1 MSDQAT
7 TDPSV
12 DPRVRALAS
21 RLASRPA
28 LQDAADDPETDSAG
42 PGPIPFASVAL
53 VVRPRPSDLEALLI
67 RRATFD
73 GDPWSGHVALPGG
86 RRAPGDRTTLE
97 TAIRE
102 TREEVGIDLA
112 GSGIVLG
119 RLDDVRPRRGAPLV
133 SVSAHVFAVPP
144 DTGVTLNYE
153 VESALWVPVSHLA
166 DTAAAIEHVHTMSS
180 GEAIPFPAIGYR
192 DFVIW
197 GLTHS
202 IVTQFCR
209 VVPRA
214 AEEWSD

>member
-1 MSDQAT
+1 MSEEAA
-7 TDPSV
+7 TDPSA

-21 RLASRPA
+21 RLALRATPPDA
-28 LQDAADDPETDSAG
+28 EVDPDAAATAQ
-42 PGPIPFASVAL
+42 GPIPFASVAL

-86 RRAPGDRTTLE
+86 RRAAGDRTTAE

-112 GSGIVLG
+112 TSGVVLG

-153 VESALWVPVSHLA
+153 VESALWVPVGHLA
-166 DTAAAIEHVHTMSS
+166 DAAAAIEHVHTLSS
-180 GEAIPFPAIGYR
+180 GEAVPFPAIGYG
-192 DFVIW
+192 DYVIW

-209 VVPRA
+209 VIPRG

>member
-1 MSDQAT
+1 M
-7 TDPSV
+7 DPLA
-12 DPRVRALAS
+12 DPRVRLLAE
-21 RLASRPA
+21 RLAARPPA
-28 LQDAADDPETDSAG
+28 PEGEGDAGARGGAA
-42 PGPIPFASVAL
+42 GPIPFASVAL

-67 RRATFD
+67 RRAAFD

-86 RRAPGDRTTLE
+86 RRAPGDRTTAE

-112 GSGIVLG
+112 ESGVLLG
-119 RLDDVRPRRGAPLV
+119 RLDDVRPRRGGPLV

-144 DTGVTLNYE
+144 DTGVRPNHE
-153 VESALWVPVSHLA
+153 VESALWVPVCHLA
-166 DTAAAIEHVHTMSS
+166 DAAAAIEHVHTLST
-180 GEAIPFPAIGYR
+180 GETVSFPAIGYA

-209 VVPRA
+209 VIGPGA
-214 AEEWSD
+214 GDCID